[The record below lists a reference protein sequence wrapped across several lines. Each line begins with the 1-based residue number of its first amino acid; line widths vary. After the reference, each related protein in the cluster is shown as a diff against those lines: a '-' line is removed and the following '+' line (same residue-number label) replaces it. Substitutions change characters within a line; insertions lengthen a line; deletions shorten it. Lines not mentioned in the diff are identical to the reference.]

1 MLNGHAID
9 VRTPLADGAV
19 IVLGATALKFRVFKA
34 AGSTETV
41 ASPKRDC

>member
-9 VRTPLADGAV
+9 VATPLADGAV

-34 AGSTETV
+34 VGSTETL
-41 ASPKRDC
+41 AWRKKD